1 MPFGIE
7 LSLAVFDRAT
17 RFAKGLF
24 KADDSV
30 VILAKDG
37 EHWRSRHPAG
47 RFPPKDPG
55 AERVIATGEALWLE
69 DARIDPRFCDDALV
83 TGPPFLRGYAAAPIQ
98 LPDGSTPGALTV
110 ISTRPFAYDADNAE
124 RLAALADFVA
134 EEWARAHLAKEHAE
148 AFEMSRLAEER
159 LNLAVALAG
168 LHVFEMDYHRREL
181 TKTGQDED
189 IFERPRTYD
198 DLYRDIFCTVHP
210 ADRQRVQAAWDKHMQ
225 EGEPFGPEYR
235 IARPDGK
242 EVWVQAS
249 AKLFTDEA
257 GRPRR
262 LIGAA
267 SNITYRKTQERAL
280 VEAKNAAEAA
290 NLAKSAFLATM
301 SHEIRTPL
309 NGVLGMAQAMSHDAL
324 SDLQRSRLDVIRS
337 SGESLLVVLNDV
349 LDLSKIEAGKF
360 DLVVSEFDLTDLTST
375 ICAGFTEL
383 AARKAIG
390 FGLTI
395 EAGAEGLYR
404 GDPARIRQMLYNLIG
419 NAVKFTDA
427 GEVGVILRHEEDGI
441 VIEVRDTGIGIKPEP
456 LGKLFNRFE
465 QADASTPRQ
474 YGGSG
479 LGLAICRELAALMRG
494 TIAAQSCFG
503 EGSTFTLRLPLER
516 LALSPPSRVAAP
528 AAPAGNLETL
538 RILVAEDNAVN
549 QLVIRTLL
557 AQAGVEPTVVA
568 NGEEAVQ
575 AWERQDWDIVLMD
588 IQMPRMDGIAACRA
602 IRAREETG
610 GRRRTPII
618 ALSANTMAHQL
629 KDYVDAGMDA
639 AVGKPIEIG
648 NLFAVLDEVLKAP
661 AGDKNATAQPLHR
674 HSPNGGM
681 AKAKASHDR
690 LT

>member
-1 MPFGIE
+1 MITWTM
-7 LSLAVFDRAT
+7 LS
-17 RFAKGLF
+17 
-24 KADDSV
+24 
-30 VILAKDG
+30 
-37 EHWRSRHPAG
+37 
-47 RFPPKDPG
+47 
-55 AERVIATGEALWLE
+55 
-69 DARIDPRFCDDALV
+69 
-83 TGPPFLRGYAAAPIQ
+83 
-98 LPDGSTPGALTV
+98 
-110 ISTRPFAYDADNAE
+110 
-124 RLAALADFVA
+124 
-134 EEWARAHLAKEHAE
+134 
-148 AFEMSRLAEER
+148 
-159 LNLAVALAG
+159 
-168 LHVFEMDYHRREL
+168 
-181 TKTGQDED
+181 
-189 IFERPRTYD
+189 
-198 DLYRDIFCTVHP
+198 
-210 ADRQRVQAAWDKHMQ
+210 
-225 EGEPFGPEYR
+225 
-235 IARPDGK
+235 
-242 EVWVQAS
+242 
-249 AKLFTDEA
+249 
-257 GRPRR
+257 
-262 LIGAA
+262 
-267 SNITYRKTQERAL
+267 
-280 VEAKNAAEAA
+280 
-290 NLAKSAFLATM
+290 
-301 SHEIRTPL
+301 
-309 NGVLGMAQAMSHDAL
+309 
-324 SDLQRSRLDVIRS
+324 
-337 SGESLLVVLNDV
+337 
-349 LDLSKIEAGKF
+349 
-360 DLVVSEFDLTDLTST
+360 
-375 ICAGFTEL
+375 
-383 AARKAIG
+383 
-390 FGLTI
+390 
-395 EAGAEGLYR
+395 
-404 GDPARIRQMLYNLIG
+404 YNLLG

-465 QADASTPRQ
+465 QADASTTRQ